1 MEITEVRVKLT
12 SSQSDRVR
20 AFCSVTLD
28 REFVVRDIKVI
39 EGTNGLFVAMPS
51 RKIADHCPKCR
62 GKNHLRAKF
71 CNECGAKLRDNR
83 APRNGSGR
91 SKLHADVAHP
101 INMACRERLQD
112 AILGAFNEE
121 LESSKQPGYKPIDLD
136 EGYDDDSQT
145 SSEKPKVEKP
155 VAEKVEPEAPVSGS
169 DDEFDNGA
177 EYAALIAEL
186 RSGKKGR
193 GADRREQRDD
203 HEAAA
208 PEEPVTEAPE
218 PEVAE
223 PEESESEVAEPEES
237 ESVGEKAE
245 VGGSEQQAD
254 REFGKGI
261 L

>member
-20 AFCSVTLD
+20 AFCSVTFD
-28 REFVVRDIKVI
+28 SEFVVRDIKVI

-101 INMACRERLQD
+101 INMACRERLQE
-112 AILGAFNEE
+112 AILAAFNEE
-121 LESSKQPGYKPIDLD
+121 TESSKKPGYKPINLD
-136 EGYDDDSQT
+136 EDYDDEDRST
-145 SSEKPKVEKP
+145 SAESATAKTGPETEEKPT
-155 VAEKVEPEAPVSGS
+155 
-169 DDEFDNGA
+169 DEGFDNGA

-186 RSGKKGR
+186 KSKKESR
-193 GADRREQRDD
+193 RDRRDSRDREPSQPQETEPD
-203 HEAAA
+203 QAEPAEAS
-208 PEEPVTEAPE
+208 E

-223 PEESESEVAEPEES
+223 PEPEPEQPTPVAEQTEVAGTES
-237 ESVGEKAE
+237 KGK
-245 VGGSEQQAD
+245 
-254 REFGKGI
+254 RKFGQGI